1 VARKT
6 VIDVLALNNYF
17 MEQGIVANVFDL
29 YKSWLL
35 KWVYDIMGIKMSE
48 LNKVETIRVS
58 PQDGSKLKVK
68 IAEILEKNRMKILDQ
83 YYDEYCQYI
92 YNIDYKK
99 RDLEHLKSICTPV
112 KRRFSIKLDRF
123 IETLTRKNG
132 DYNLNEGDQDV
143 EYALRFVVPG
153 RHKKLGSHDI
163 VKTTES
169 FVKIATKEVL
179 DELNRLHYSIAK
191 ESIASIMDRLIY
203 IAFED
208 LWVSSV
214 VGFRF
219 QHSVIQQLLSKLMKT
234 QEEERQKFWVKIH
247 DEFLQTLA
255 LIPIKLEI
263 IEELSQKNSENM
275 KEELNLLKEW
285 IKTTTQEIRNL
296 SHGFNLFW
304 VEKRGLA
311 FSLKSFVKL
320 FEKDFKIPVILD
332 IHLKEGRIKGFPG
345 VTLFRIVQEGL
356 YNSGKHSKASYIK
369 VKINVLDGEIVTVV
383 EDDGIGF
390 DVKRALRKSF
400 TLKQLGLAFMKE
412 RARLLKGSLKID
424 SMKNMGTRVTICIP
438 LSSFSKRGISAVD
451 AKKI

>member
-1 VARKT
+1 MSK
-6 VIDVLALNNYF
+6 LNNKIR
-17 MEQGIVANVFDL
+17 IVEANPPD
-29 YKSWLL
+29 
-35 KWVYDIMGIKMSE
+35 E
-48 LNKVETIRVS
+48 
-58 PQDGSKLKVK
+58 LKVKAK

-83 YYDEYCQYI
+83 YYDEYCQYV
-92 YNIDYKK
+92 YNIDHKK
-99 RDLEHLKSICTPV
+99 RDIEHLKSICTPV

-123 IETLTRKNG
+123 IESLTRKNG
-132 DYNLNEGDQDV
+132 DYNLNEGEQDV
-143 EYALRFVVPG
+143 EYALRFVVPA
-153 RHKKLGSHDI
+153 RHKQWGSHNI
-163 VKTTES
+163 VKMIES
-169 FVKIATKEVL
+169 FVKIATKQVL
-179 DELNRLHYSIAK
+179 DELNRLHYPIAK
-191 ESIASIMDRLIY
+191 ESIASIMNRLIY
-203 IAFED
+203 IVFED
-208 LWVSSV
+208 LWVNSV

-234 QEEERQKFWVKIH
+234 QEEERQKFWVEIH
-247 DEFLQTLA
+247 DEFLQILA

-263 IEELSQKNSENM
+263 IQELSQKNSENM

-304 VEKRGLA
+304 VERKGLA

-332 IHLKEGRIKGFPG
+332 IHLKERRVKGFPG

-356 YNSGKHSKASYIK
+356 YNSGEHSKASYAK

-390 DVKRALRKSF
+390 DVNRALRKSF
-400 TLKQLGLAFMKE
+400 TLKQLGLALMKE

-438 LSSFSKRGISAVD
+438 VSSFSKRGISAVD
-451 AKKI
+451 TKKIWV